1 MDDIAE
7 IISDLNKVV
16 VLQSG
21 MIERLTLKL
30 LEYVEMEEIEKM
42 CASREEVNMIMNK
55 WKP

>member
-7 IISDLNKVV
+7 IISDLDKVV

-42 CASREEVNMIMNK
+42 CIDKREAEKLLDK
-55 WKP
+55 WKL

>member
-16 VLQSG
+16 VLQSE

-42 CASREEVNMIMNK
+42 CASREEANMIMNK

>member
-30 LEYVEMEEIEKM
+30 LEYMEMEEIEKM
-42 CASREEVNMIMNK
+42 CVSREEVNMIINK

>member
-42 CASREEVNMIMNK
+42 CTSREEVNMIMNK